1 MTGFR
6 LSGWNNDPPLNVEL
20 EKPLGFSF
28 ESLSRSEHL
37 TELSDVILI
46 YIAGQDLL
54 PILANFVLEYTFIGN
69 ICSLEG
75 PIGDAMV
82 EYGVSRFKKPSK
94 TPEAETDE
102 PLAILAL
109 VKFFKHKSL
118 TLEGYLATS
127 LTTPHPAHQGIVFK
141 AFGAYLLA
149 RAFSG
154 PTPLSK
160 IFEFVPGK
168 KVYAAFQDEPAE
180 LVTLEKD
187 GDNFRTTPFNIE
199 ANFRSSH
206 LIGRSLSSI
215 PETLEWLENPQGSA
229 FCFPANAVGPDLIF
243 FLRLTN
249 DDTVLRVCVQFKHA
263 ETLSPQAW
271 KEAIRTTDPY
281 LFLSHDNDSSASSS
295 TLTMRDRLVE
305 AIKNLGKGTEKAGP
319 YGILRVVISH
329 PSLPDSKA
337 LEEAAEEDHPVATVP
352 LSRLESD
359 PDSDLGQTI
368 LSLAKLSL
376 QTPDQKIRERQR
388 TD

>member
-6 LSGWNNDPPLNVEL
+6 PSDWDHDDPPLNAEL
-20 EKPLGFSF
+20 KAPLGFSF
-28 ESLSRSEHL
+28 GSLSKSEHL
-37 TELSDVILI
+37 IEVCGVILTS
-46 YIAGQDLL
+46 IAGQDLL
-54 PILANFVLEYTFIGN
+54 PILANFVLEYTFTGN
-69 ICSLEG
+69 ICGLKG
-75 PIGDAMV
+75 PNGDAMV
-82 EYGVSRFKKPSK
+82 EYGVSRFKSPSK
-94 TPEAETDE
+94 KPEAETDE
-102 PLAILAL
+102 PLAILAV
-109 VKFFKHKSL
+109 VKFFEHKSL
-118 TLEGYLATS
+118 TLEEYLATS
-127 LTTPHPAHQGIVFK
+127 LTTPHPAHRSIVFR

-154 PTPLSK
+154 PTPLSR

-168 KVYAAFQDEPAE
+168 KVYAAFQDELAE

-187 GDNFRTTPFNIE
+187 GDNFRTKPFNIQ

-206 LIGRSLSSI
+206 VDGRSLSSI

-263 ETLSPQAW
+263 ETLSQQAW

-281 LFLSHDNDSSASSS
+281 HFLSHDNNSSATSDE
-295 TLTMRDRLVE
+295 MRDRLVE

-319 YGILRVVISH
+319 CGVLRVVISH

-337 LEEAAEEDHPVATVP
+337 LEEAAEEGHPVATVP
-352 LSRLESD
+352 LSCLESD

-376 QTPDQKIRERQR
+376 QTPDRKIRERQG